1 MLRFAVLW
9 CLVHVAGRLPAGMLD
24 ALAATGGTA
33 AWYASRRIREVTTD
47 HMRHV
52 LGSAA
57 PRARIEATARECAR
71 SVARYYADFARAGA
85 HPDALRDA
93 LVEVRGFEALRDAY
107 ARGGGVILVGAHL
120 GNPEMVIRA
129 GASLGLPLAAVT
141 EPLAPPRVH
150 EFVHRIRGREGVRFI
165 PATTAGLRATLD
177 HLRGGGVLALLVDR
191 DVLGTAPRRLFFL
204 ERAPLPTGAVELA
217 RRTGAPVFIA
227 WAPRAGAGRFRVHI
241 EPLPL
246 PPATGDREAD
256 LESGMQ
262 ALTAALE
269 VGIRRWP
276 GQWFP
281 LNPVWGQP
289 TPTRDR
295 AFTASVE

>member
-1 MLRFAVLW
+1 MLRFAFLW
-9 CLVHVAGRLPAGMLD
+9 CLVHIAGRLPARALD

-52 LGSAA
+52 LGPGA
-57 PRARIEATARECAR
+57 PRTRIEATARECAR

-85 HPDALRDA
+85 SREAVADALAELRG
-93 LVEVRGFEALRDAY
+93 VEAVREAH
-107 ARGGGVILVGAHL
+107 ARGQGVILVGAHL

-129 GASLGLPLAAVT
+129 AASLGLPLAAVT
-141 EPLAPPRVH
+141 EPLSPPRVH

-165 PATTAGLRATLD
+165 PATAAGLRATIE
-177 HLRGGGVLALLVDR
+177 HLRGGGVLAMLVDR
-191 DVLGTAPRRLFFL
+191 DVLGTAPQRLFFL

-227 WAPRAGAGRFRVHI
+227 WAPRIGPGRFRVLV

-246 PPATGDREAD
+246 PPPTGNREAD
-256 LESGMQ
+256 IESGIQ
-262 ALTAALE
+262 ALTTALE
-269 VGIRRWP
+269 HGIRRWP

-281 LNPVWGQP
+281 LNPVWGVDN
-289 TPTRDR
+289 TFTR
-295 AFTASVE
+295 S